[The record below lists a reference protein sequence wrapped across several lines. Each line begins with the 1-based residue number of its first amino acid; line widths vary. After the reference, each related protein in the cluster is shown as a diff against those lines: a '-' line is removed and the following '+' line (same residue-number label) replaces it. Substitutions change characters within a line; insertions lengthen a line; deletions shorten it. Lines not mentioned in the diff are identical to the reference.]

1 MFRYLVLFLCL
12 FFLGCEI
19 NSEQIVKP
27 EKFNFNEIKFNT
39 VTKKLTYKIGDSNT
53 YANDTKQ
60 LIKYWF
66 DNKIKTNG
74 FDGTLEVV
82 IKKLDINRIKQKEYY
97 KVSIELDILFKEES
111 GDLTKRKTYD
121 IKSNE
126 YGEIKG
132 SFAIVDQVNLDSNI
146 INKSLKS
153 ISQKLKRII

>member
-1 MFRYLVLFLCL
+1 MFRYLVLFLCFL
-12 FFLGCEI
+12 FLGCEI
-19 NSEQIVKP
+19 NSQQIVKP
-27 EKFNFNEIKFNT
+27 EKFNFNDIKFNA
-39 VTKKLTYKIGDSNT
+39 VTKKLNYEIGDSNT
-53 YANDTKQ
+53 DTNDIKH

-82 IKKLDINRIKQKEYY
+82 INKLDINRIKQKEYY
-97 KVSIELDILFKEES
+97 KISIELNILFKVES

-132 SFAIVDQVNLDSNI
+132 SFAINDQENLDINI
-146 INKSLKS
+146 IHQSLKS
-153 ISQKLKRII
+153 ISQKLKKII